1 MNSAM
6 NPTNRANALILGL
19 FIFLGLTALG
29 YLLGRAATDFKE
41 YERSVTVKGL
51 SERELPADIVIW
63 PIVFT
68 ESGNDLGALYN
79 SIETGKMSIG
89 EFLVSKGITVDEIS
103 YALPSITD
111 KSAQQYNSGQ
121 KAEFRYAAIQT
132 VTVYSSNVSKV
143 RQAMNE
149 LFELGKRGIAFTN
162 EGYENQTE
170 YLFTDLNKIKPE
182 MIQEA
187 TTKAREV
194 ALKFAEDSNSKLG
207 KIKQASQGQFSIEPR
222 DKNNPH
228 IKKIRVVS
236 TVEYYLSD

>member
-1 MNSAM
+1 MNS
-6 NPTNRANALILGL
+6 TNKTNALILGL
-19 FIFLGLTALG
+19 SIFLGLAALG
-29 YLLGRAATDFKE
+29 YLLGRAAINVKE
-41 YERSVTVKGL
+41 YERSVAVKGL

-68 ESGNDLGALYN
+68 ESNNDLGELYSAIDASKKN
-79 SIETGKMSIG
+79 IEA
-89 EFLVSKGITVDEIS
+89 FLLAKGIAAAEIS
-103 YALPSITD
+103 YSLPSVTD
-111 KSAQQYNSGQ
+111 KAAQEFNSGD
-121 KAEFRYAAIQT
+121 KAPFRYVAVQT
-132 VTVYSSNVSKV
+132 VTVYSPHVAIV
-143 RQAMNE
+143 RKAMDE
-149 LFELGKRGIAFTN
+149 LSELGKSGIAFKG
-162 EGYENQTE
+162 EDFQNQTE

-182 MIQEA
+182 MIQET

-228 IKKIRVVS
+228 VKRIRVVS

>member
-1 MNSAM
+1 M
-6 NPTNRANALILGL
+6 NPTNRANALILGIS
-19 FIFLGLTALG
+19 IFLGLTSLG
-29 YLLGRAATDFKE
+29 YLLGRAAIDFKE
-41 YERSVTVKGL
+41 YERSVSVKGL
-51 SERELPADIVIW
+51 SERELPADVVIW

-68 ESGNDLGALYN
+68 ESSNDLGALYN
-79 SIETGKMSIG
+79 SIETSKKNI
-89 EFLVSKGITVDEIS
+89 EAFLVSKDITVAEIS
-103 YALPSITD
+103 YSLPSVTD
-111 KSAQQYNSGQ
+111 KSAQEFNNGQ
-121 KAEFRYAAIQT
+121 KAEFRYVAIQT
-132 VTVYSSNVSKV
+132 VTVYSSNVAIV
-143 RQAMNE
+143 RKAMNE
-149 LFELGKRGIAFTN
+149 LSELGKRGIVFKG
-162 EGYENQTE
+162 EDFQNQTE

-182 MIQEA
+182 MIQET